1 MLMKSPESGFKWW
14 RIRQDVFETQLA
26 EGCVEVRVACDGFEP
41 EDGGC
46 FMSKHVNK
54 SQESGWNRWFS
65 IENAKDFIKS
75 GKDLSLFRSFE
86 A

>member
-41 EDGGC
+41 EDGAVSC
-46 FMSKHVNK
+46 QNMSTNLK
-54 SQESGWNRWFS
+54 NRAGIDGFPS
-65 IENAKDFIKS
+65 KTPRI
-75 GKDLSLFRSFE
+75 SLNLARI
-86 A
+86 